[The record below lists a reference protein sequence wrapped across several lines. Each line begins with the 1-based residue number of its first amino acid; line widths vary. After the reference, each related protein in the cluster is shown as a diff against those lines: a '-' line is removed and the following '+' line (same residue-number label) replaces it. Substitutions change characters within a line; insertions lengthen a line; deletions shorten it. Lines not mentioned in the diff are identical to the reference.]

1 MVVRVRLNQAR
12 IAEILA
18 ESKHLK
24 QLSLRELAKKTGLSY
39 QTVFRY
45 MHNDVKH
52 MQIKTVRKLA
62 QALGVSMDY
71 LVIHTFTEKEWW

>member
-18 ESKHLK
+18 ESRRLK
-24 QLSLRELAKKTGLSY
+24 QLTLHELARKAGLSY

-52 MQIKTVRKLA
+52 MKIKTVRKLA

-71 LVIHTFTEKEWW
+71 LVIHAFTEKEWW

>member
-1 MVVRVRLNQAR
+1 MVVRTRLNQAR

-18 ESKHLK
+18 ESRRLK
-24 QLSLRELAKKTGLSY
+24 QLTLNELARKTGLSY

-52 MQIKTVRKLA
+52 MQIDTVRKLA
-62 QALGVSMDY
+62 QALGVSMNY
-71 LVIHTFTEKEWW
+71 LIRCAFMEGEWW